1 MTPRPA
7 AAPGPRVHGPLHRM
21 WRLLPPRLRR
31 EALFTAMEWLAPR
44 PDAAAPPA
52 CRPITVAGYFRA
64 PSGLGEGARRLA
76 DMLEA
81 AGAPVHR
88 ADLTAAL
95 RQGPPGPAPDAPA
108 GPGTLI
114 AHVNGPMLPW
124 ALRALGRDAVRG
136 KRVLAFWNW
145 ELPRLPADWTRG
157 YRFAHGILASTSFV
171 AAAVRRPGGPPVEV
185 VHYPVPDP
193 DPAPMTRAAIGLPED
208 AMVFLSVFDAAS
220 SVERKNPIGAIRAHR
235 AAFGDRADRVLL
247 LKTYNTGMGGAA
259 WRQVVA
265 ACDGAPNIRIIDTE
279 MTRREVWGLMRLCDA
294 FVSLHRAEGVGLS
307 LLEAMRLRRPV
318 IATGWSGN
326 MDFMDADSALLV
338 GCRMVPARDDRGTY
352 GAAHADWAE
361 PDAAEAIAALRRLA
375 EDAALRDRLAAAGLR
390 RAQGLG
396 MAACGA
402 AALRAI
408 GLAAAVTRCP
418 APSPPAAP

>member
-1 MTPRPA
+1 MTRATA
-7 AAPGPRVHGPLHRM
+7 AAAGPRTHGPLHRL

-31 EALFTAMEWLAPR
+31 EALFTTMEWLAPR
-44 PDAAAPPA
+44 PDAAPPPA
-52 CRPITVAGYFRA
+52 GLPITVAGYFRA

-95 RQGPPGPAPDAPA
+95 RQGPPGPAPEAPSGA
-108 GPGTLI
+108 GTLI

-124 ALRALGRDAVRG
+124 ALRALGADAVRG

-157 YRFAHGILASTSFV
+157 YRFAHGILASTAFV
-171 AAAVRRPGGPPVEV
+171 ADAVRRPGGPPVQV
-185 VHYPVPDP
+185 VHYPVPEP
-193 DPAPMTRAAIGLPED
+193 DPAPLTRAALGLPEE
-208 AMVFLSVFDAAS
+208 ALLFLSVFDAAS
-220 SVERKNPIGAIRAHR
+220 SVERKNPLGAIRAHR
-235 AAFGDRADRVLL
+235 AAFGDRPDRVLL
-247 LKTYNTGMGGAA
+247 LKTYNTGMGGPA
-259 WRQVVA
+259 WREVA
-265 ACDGAPNIRIIDTE
+265 AACAGAPNIRIIDAE
-279 MTRREVWGLMRLCDA
+279 LRRDEVWGLMRLCDA

-307 LLEAMRLRRPV
+307 LLEAMRLGRPV

-326 MDFMDADSALLV
+326 MDFMDAQTALLV

-352 GAAHADWAE
+352 SVAGADWAE
-361 PDAAEAIAALRRLA
+361 PDADEAATGLRRLA
-375 EDAALRDRLAAAGLR
+375 EDPALRARLAAAGQR
-390 RAQGLG
+390 RVASLG
-396 MAACGA
+396 MAACGQ

-408 GLAAAVTRCP
+408 GLR
-418 APSPPAAP
+418 

>member
-1 MTPRPA
+1 MTDGA
-7 AAPGPRVHGPLHRM
+7 AQGPRTHGPLHRL

-44 PDAAAPPA
+44 PDAVPPEPGL
-52 CRPITVAGYFRA
+52 PITVAGYFRA

-81 AGAPVHR
+81 AGAQVHR
-88 ADLTAAL
+88 ADLTGAL

-108 GPGTLI
+108 GAGTLV

-124 ALRALGRDAVRG
+124 ALRALGAEAVRG

-145 ELPRLPADWTRG
+145 ELPSLPADWARG
-157 YRFAHGILASTSFV
+157 YRFAHGILASTRFV
-171 AAAVRRPGGPPVEV
+171 ADAVRRPGGPPVQV
-185 VHYPVPDP
+185 VHYPVPEP
-193 DPAPMTRAAIGLPED
+193 DPAPLTRAGLGLPED
-208 AMVFLSVFDAAS
+208 ALLFLSVFDAAS
-220 SVERKNPIGAIRAHR
+220 SVERKNPIGAIRSHR

-247 LKTYNTGMGGAA
+247 LKTYNTAMGGGA
-259 WRQVVA
+259 WRDVLA
-265 ACDGAPNIRIIDTE
+265 ACADAPNIRIIDAE
-279 MTRREVWGLMRLCDA
+279 MTRGEVWGLMRLCDA

-307 LLEAMRLRRPV
+307 LLEAMRLGRPV

-338 GCRMVPARDDRGTY
+338 GCCMVPARDERGTY

-361 PDAAEAIAALRRLA
+361 PDVEEAAAGLRRLGD
-375 EDAALRDRLAAAGLR
+375 DAALRDRLAQAGQR
-390 RAQGLG
+390 RVQGLG
-396 MAACGA
+396 MAECGE

-408 GLAAAVTRCP
+408 GLAR
-418 APSPPAAP
+418 